1 MRVKA
6 NVGSRV
12 RRLGIALTGLAA
24 AAVLAGATA
33 SAAGPRVEKV
43 RLPDQ
48 LSGAEEVLAY
58 DSSHLLLISRSPRRL
73 VRINADGSLDRSFGN
88 GGRAVKGAYAV
99 AVLPDGKLLLADE
112 GTPPGEPSN
121 GDAEVTR
128 LLPNGRPDPSFGH
141 GGTVFIDFGGRL
153 DAANCVAVAADGDIL
168 VGGELTT
175 ARSRGSDA
183 VPAFARLLPDGTLD
197 RSFGENGVQVLEGVY
212 ETGIFEI
219 AAAPDG
225 GVVGATGVEEFFGDE
240 LWKLTADGSV
250 DRSFGK
256 RGRVDLFGRVSL
268 LLRIE
273 VLPNGRILLAGSG
286 FGGAEPAMAT
296 RLLPNGRTDR
306 SFGHDGWAVAK
317 VGGYVDAWTKLPGGD
332 LLLAISQEAGNK
344 RSAVGAIALT
354 SGGQLDRRFGHDGRL
369 RVPFAGWFPEET
381 VAALGRR
388 AVFLGSVGRHGGTW
402 LVKMPPLRR

>member
-1 MRVKA
+1 
-6 NVGSRV
+6 VGSRV

-24 AAVLAGATA
+24 TAVLAGATA
-33 SAAGPRVEKV
+33 SAAGPSVEKV

-58 DSSHLLLISRSPRRL
+58 DSSHLLLTSRFPRRL
-73 VRINADGSLDRSFGN
+73 VRINADGSLDRSFGKR
-88 GGRAVKGAYAV
+88 GRAVKSAYAV
-99 AVLPDGKLLLADE
+99 TVLPDGKLLLADE

-128 LLPNGRPDPSFGH
+128 LLPNGKPDPSFGH

-153 DAANCVAVAADGDIL
+153 DGANCVAVAASGDIL

-175 ARSRGSDA
+175 ARGRGSDA
-183 VPAFARLLPDGTLD
+183 VPAFARLHPDGTLD
-197 RSFGENGVQVLEGVY
+197 RSFGGNGVAIIEGVY
-212 ETGIFEI
+212 ETGIYEI
-219 AAAPDG
+219 APTPDG
-225 GVVGATGVEEFFGDE
+225 GVVGVTGGEEFFGDE
-240 LWKLTADGSV
+240 IWKLTAGGSV

-256 RGRVDLFGRVSL
+256 QGRVNLFPKAAL
-268 LLRIE
+268 LLHIE
-273 VLPNGRILLAGSG
+273 VLPSGRILLAGSG
-286 FGGAEPAMAT
+286 PIGGPEPAAAT

-306 SFGHDGWAVAK
+306 SFGHDGWARAK
-317 VGGYVDAWTKLPGGD
+317 IGGFVDAWTMLPGGD
-332 LLLAISQEAGNK
+332 ILIAISQESGNK
-344 RSAVGAIALT
+344 RSAVGAIAFT
-354 SGGQLDRRFGHDGRL
+354 SSGQLDRRFGHDGRL